1 MSVEM
6 YRQRSAVEYRLM
18 VDANTISLQLVA
30 IKAQI
35 QAMLKVHLCL
45 DSPVQSHCG
54 NHRKEVN
61 KEDECEKRKSKNAK
75 YIPTGPTYWNASA
88 FHRSY
93 MEMEENFKIFVYE
106 EGESPIFHYGP
117 MMDIYAIEGHF
128 IQNIE
133 VSHFRTKDPNI
144 AHVYFLPFSVTM
156 INEVVN
162 ETDSHVWGPMK
173 RIALDYVNLVA
184 AKYPYWNRSRGG
196 DHFMLACH
204 DKGPEISFNIPD
216 LHKNSIQVLCNA
228 NTSEGF
234 NPTKDVSIPEIYL
247 PFGKTDGMIGGAPS
261 SQRSILV
268 FFAGGVHGSI
278 RPVLFKHWENKDKDV
293 QVHQYLPKG
302 VSYYGMIRKSKYC
315 ICASGFEVAS
325 PRMVEAFYMG
335 CVPVLIK
342 EHYVTPFSDVLTW
355 KSFSVE
361 ISVEEIPKLKEI
373 LMGISKREYVRMQKR
388 GVQVRRH
395 FEVNSPP
402 KSYDVFHMILYS
414 IWLRRFNIKI
424 NGTNES

>member
-1 MSVEM
+1 M
-6 YRQRSAVEYRLM
+6 A
-18 VDANTISLQLVA
+18 ANL
-30 IKAQI
+30 
-35 QAMLKVHLCL
+35 
-45 DSPVQSHCG
+45 
-54 NHRKEVN
+54 EVITTRVL
-61 KEDECEKRKSKNAK
+61 EAPCEKRNSNNAK
-75 YIPTGPTYWNASA
+75 YIPRGPTYWNAGV
-88 FHRSY
+88 FHRIY

-106 EGESPIFHYGP
+106 EGEPPIFHYGP

-144 AHVYFLPFSVTM
+144 AHDYFLPFSVTM

-184 AKYPYWNRSRGG
+184 GKYPYWNRSSGG

-204 DKGPEISFNIPD
+204 DKGPKISFTIPD
-216 LHKNSIQVLCNA
+216 LHKYSIQVLCNA

-268 FFAGGVHGSI
+268 FFAGGLHGSI
-278 RPVLFKHWENKDKDV
+278 MPVLFKQFTNSFRKGGKPKDGRGT
-293 QVHQYLPKG
+293 Y
-302 VSYYGMIRKSKYC
+302 R
-315 ICASGFEVAS
+315 
-325 PRMVEAFYMG
+325 G
-335 CVPVLIK
+335 CVLVLIK
-342 EHYVTPFSDVLTW
+342 EHYVIPFSDILSW

-361 ISVEEIPKLKEI
+361 ISVEKIPKLKEI
-373 LMGISKREYVRMQKR
+373 LMGISEREYVRMQKR

-402 KSYDVFHMILYS
+402 KSYDVFHMTLYS
-414 IWLRRFNIKI
+414 IWLRRPNIRV
-424 NGTNES
+424 NGTSES